1 MSIQIVD
8 NFQLNAGLPIDTR
21 MVASGSAARDAIQYK
36 YEGLRVFDLSDGV
49 PYAWRNGFWVS
60 ENSLSLFGFGTASYI
75 PKYKNIGGPSGSN
88 VLENSIIIEQEI
100 GIIKRIGIDTT
111 NYTFPTSGQ
120 PTATNVPV
128 KLAVEGPIGSRNLPP
143 FGGFFGDGSNISNI
157 NANNITS
164 GTLTLNRIQTSGNVG
179 DILTVAS
186 SQPAWVS
193 PNSITVARSN
203 FVNLTQDTSN
213 SLRYFVFYDGT
224 SIPTNDYKKIYS
236 NNSKALTFQPSSG
249 FIGINLS
256 PNTTIPTC
264 ALDVNGQIK
273 MRTGAANKSLLMS
286 DSNGLASWKPQAE
299 VSVPV
304 GTIIMWGGPENQ
316 IPTNWVLCNGA
327 AAPSNSALY
336 SLLTSPQWNNLFGP
350 GGKVPDLRERFVV
363 GAGGTINNQNTTVNG
378 SPYLVNDKGGFNE
391 ITLSESQ
398 IPSHI
403 HSVNAVNIPS
413 SGTHK
418 HVVGQS
424 TSNGSEFTTMRSGD
438 SQRGGQ
444 AFTNAGAVDGA
455 HTHTVPAHDTNTTGS
470 GGSHENRPPY
480 FALCYIIKIN

>member
-128 KLAVEGPIGSRNLPP
+128 KLAVEGPIGSRNSPP

-164 GTLTLNRIQTSGNVG
+164 GTLTLSRIQTSGNVG

-203 FVNLTQDTSN
+203 FVNLTQDTSTN
-213 SLRYFVFYDGT
+213 LRYFVFYDGT

-249 FIGINLS
+249 FIGINLQ
-256 PNTTIPTC
+256 PNTTIPTS

-273 MRTGAANKSLLMS
+273 MRTGAANKYLLMS
-286 DSNGLASWKPQAE
+286 DATGLASWKSQAE

-304 GTIIMWGGPENQ
+304 GAIIMWGGSVGS
-316 IPTNWVLCNGA
+316 IPTNWVLCNGSQ
-327 AAPSNSALY
+327 APPG
-336 SLLTSPQWNNLFGP
+336 SLLYTQLVAQGNPFGN
-350 GGKVPDLRERFVV
+350 GTAKVPDLRDRFVV
-363 GAGGTINNQNTTVNG
+363 GAGPTYVVSAVGGSNTVTLTKAQIPKHTHKLDNGTDGAVMGGGAHSHTVTVKTITIEDGNGEKVVNDPSDTENEQNQN
-378 SPYLVNDKGGFNE
+378 Y
-391 ITLSESQ
+391 I
-398 IPSHI
+398 
-403 HSVNAVNIPS
+403 AAS
-413 SGTHK
+413 SGSDHSHT
-418 HVVGQS
+418 GN
-424 TSNGSEFTTMRSGD
+424 TGDGTTDGVL
-438 SQRGGQ
+438 GQ
-444 AFTNAGAVDGA
+444 A
-455 HTHTVPAHDTNTTGS
+455 
-470 GGSHENRPPY
+470 HENRPPFY
-480 FALCYIIKIN
+480 ALCYIIKTN